1 MIAGDSNL
9 ENEIGVALGFPQIEL
24 QRSEIIILQDIL
36 DVLGLH
42 DGDTVEIEYDF
53 FQAAV
58 SDLSTIRKILF
69 EFEALR
75 NSHKKY

>member
-1 MIAGDSNL
+1 MIAGDSKL

-24 QRSEIIILQDIL
+24 QRSEVVVLQDVL
-36 DVLGLH
+36 DVLGLK
-42 DGDTVEIEYDF
+42 DGDTVDIQYDM

-69 EFEALR
+69 DFDHLK
-75 NSHKKY
+75 NT